1 MINFRGIFKLN
12 KAEKNFNLWIENVID
27 KTTQNELIS
36 IKDNKTEIEDRF
48 GEDIKFGTAGLRG
61 VMQAGNNRINI
72 YTVRK
77 ATQGL
82 ANYLLQKYEKPS
94 VAISYDCRRN
104 SKTFAEEVACVMA
117 GNGIKSYITK
127 ELAPTPF
134 LSYLVRSLKTD
145 AGIMITASH
154 NTAEYNGYKC
164 YGSDGAQMNE
174 EFASGVYE
182 YIQKVDMFTDI
193 KRTEF
198 SAGIDSGIINFT
210 DETLQENYINEVLK
224 YRSESVSLGNIK
236 ALYTPLN
243 GTGNKFVRK
252 TLEMARISDLE
263 VVKSQENPDEN
274 FTTCPYPNPENISA
288 FDEAL
293 KTAKSGNFDLI
304 LATDPDADRL
314 GACVKYSGG
323 YRLLSG
329 NEIGILLTNYI
340 LERRK
345 RAKILPK
352 NGVIVKTIVST
363 MMTDEIAKSYGLE
376 VRNVLTGFKNIAHEI
391 ANLENLNRT
400 DDYLFGFE
408 ESNGYLCGSYVRDK
422 DAVSASL
429 LMCEAVAYYKDN
441 FGKNLVEILS
451 ELYSKYGY
459 FGEKTLSYN
468 LKEINPKMRVS
479 DIMDYFRNE
488 NLSSIGTHKIKSKKD
503 YLNFEGVLKSNVLEF
518 DLENSMKIIVRPSGT
533 EPKIKFYLMTKANS
547 ASDRE
552 KTIKLLVDTVDSVV
566 RNF

>member
-1 MINFRGIFKLN
+1 MN
-12 KAEKNFNLWIENVID
+12 KAEENFNLWIKNVSD
-27 KTTQNELIS
+27 KATQNELIS
-36 IKDNKTEIEDRF
+36 IEDDKREIEDRF

-61 VMQAGNNRINI
+61 IMEAGNNRINI

-82 ANYLLQKYEKPS
+82 ANYLNKNHEAPS

-104 SKTFAEEVACVMA
+104 SKIFAEEVACVMA
-117 GNGIKSYITK
+117 ANGIKSYITK
-127 ELAPTPF
+127 ELTPTPF
-134 LSYLVRSLKTD
+134 LSYLVRSLKAH

-174 EFASGVYE
+174 QFASGVYE
-182 YIQKVDMFTDI
+182 YIRMVDMFGDI
-193 KRTEF
+193 KRMEF
-198 SAGIDSGIINFT
+198 SVGINSGMINFT
-210 DETLQENYINEVLK
+210 DEALQAKYINEVLK
-224 YRSESVSLGNIK
+224 YRSKTVSLSGIK
-236 ALYTPLN
+236 VLYTPLN

-252 TLEMARISDLE
+252 TLEMVGISDLS

-293 KTAKSGNFDLI
+293 KAAKPGNFDLI

-314 GACVKYSGG
+314 GCCINDNGE

-329 NEIGILLTNYI
+329 NEIGILLANYVLESRKNTNT
-340 LERRK
+340 
-345 RAKILPK
+345 LPK

-363 MMTDEIAKSYGLE
+363 MMTDEIAGAYGLE

-391 ANLENLNRT
+391 AELENSDRA

-429 LMCEAVAYYKDN
+429 LMCEAVAYYKEN

-451 ELYSKYGY
+451 ELYAKYGY

-468 LKEINPKMRVS
+468 LKEINSKIVVA
-479 DIMDYFRNE
+479 DIMNYFRKE
-488 NLSSIGTHKIKSKKD
+488 SLSSIGICKIKSKKD
-503 YLNFEGVLKSNVLEF
+503 YLNSKGVLKSNVLEF

-533 EPKIKFYLMTKANS
+533 EPKIKFYLMAKANS
-547 ASDRE
+547 ASERE
-552 KTIKLLVDTVDSVV
+552 KTIKLLVDAVNSVI
-566 RNF
+566 RDF